1 MRAFRPLIV
10 VVIQTTSPRGGDDQ
24 PASLSHSTGRHLHHV
39 YAHENYPP
47 VAFCLHSTFR
57 ATPTRKT
64 CDFAM
69 RNPEPLISKGPT
81 RYHNPGTP
89 PMLMISCPS
98 TPSLRLPK
106 PPTAENGELTD
117 LQARAAV
124 HAPGSWMVSRSPCR
138 RCLSANLDACAQR
151 SHENA
156 RR

>member
-24 PASLSHSTGRHLHHV
+24 PASLSHSTGRHLHHI
-39 YAHENYPP
+39 YAHEHYPP
-47 VAFCLHSTFR
+47 VAFCLQSTFR

-69 RNPEPLISKGPT
+69 RNPVPLISKGPT

-98 TPSLRLPK
+98 TPIFAPPK
-106 PPTAENGELTD
+106 TTD
-117 LQARAAV
+117 RRERRTHGFASKSGSAR
-124 HAPGSWMVSRSPCR
+124 SWI
-138 RCLSANLDACAQR
+138 LDGFEKPM
-151 SHENA
+151 S
-156 RR
+156 